1 MKILNK
7 IHIFLKKLSPFW
19 FVITITLFT
28 YICFIPFMY
37 LFQNYD
43 MGNPDGITKISFIG
57 KIVSAS
63 IFIPLVETFIFQY
76 LIIELS
82 RNVKLLKNNNFVV
95 IIISA
100 IIFGLSHNYSFL
112 YIFYSFII
120 GLFLA
125 YSYIIYKKKNFS
137 PFLIVTLIHSLR
149 NTITTIIISFF

>member
-7 IHIFLKKLSPFW
+7 VHMFLKKLSPFW
-19 FVITITLFT
+19 FVITITLLT
-28 YICFIPFMY
+28 YICFIPFMHF
-37 LFQNYD
+37 FQNYD
-43 MGNPDGITKISFIG
+43 MGEPNCLPKLSFIG
-57 KIVSAS
+57 KIVAGS
-63 IFIPLVETFIFQY
+63 IFIPLLETFIFQY
-76 LIIELS
+76 LIIEFS
-82 RNVKLLKNNNFVV
+82 NNIKLLKNNNFAI

-100 IIFGLSHNYSFL
+100 ITFGLSHNYSFL
-112 YIFYSFII
+112 YIFYASII